1 MARRHRLFHT
11 SNMDRVLRHWHV
23 RTWGENV
30 GETPTTLRAL
40 QRAFMRS
47 PLHRSNLLNRRFRH
61 VGIGVVRAGGKLWVT
76 LDFYG

>member
-1 MARRHRLFHT
+1 MGAK
-11 SNMDRVLRHWHV
+11 LRHFHWH
-23 RTWGENV
+23 TWGENV

-47 PLHRSNLLNRRFRH
+47 RLHRSNILNRRFRH
-61 VGIGVVRAGGKLWVT
+61 VGIGVVGRNGKLWVT